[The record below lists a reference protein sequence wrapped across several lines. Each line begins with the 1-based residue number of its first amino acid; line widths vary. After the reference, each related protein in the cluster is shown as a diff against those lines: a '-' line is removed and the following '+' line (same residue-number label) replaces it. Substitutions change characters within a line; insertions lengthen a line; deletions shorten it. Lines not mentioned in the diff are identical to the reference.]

1 MKESHE
7 KETKRSKFIT
17 ARFSHL
23 FPVILFSRSLV
34 IVLFALFAPIRS
46 SFGNLRYTRYAFGYY
61 LISSLFFVV
70 FFIVDYIFYR
80 KFPPK
85 SWRKF
90 EWCGTII
97 SLLLTLFVY
106 YATDMPQASS
116 AGVDSK
122 EYVVWSMCLEE
133 SGLKANTI
141 LDTCSILEPQS
152 WETTSYWKDNTR
164 AVMFLFFAD
173 CRTEQLAQNY
183 RLQFLADHKES
194 DLQQCT
200 RNGIITVT
208 SKETESSS
216 NLAISELLL
225 CNNTVIM
232 LTIEGSEYEVNELF
246 DVFSPQLQRLFANTA
261 ITEKGRWM
269 IAERN

>member
-1 MKESHE
+1 MPYL
-7 KETKRSKFIT
+7 
-17 ARFSHL
+17 HL
-23 FPVILFSRSLV
+23 FDLPLATCVIR
-34 IVLFALFAPIRS
+34 A
-46 SFGNLRYTRYAFGYY
+46 YAFGYY

-85 SWRKF
+85 SWRRF

-261 ITEKGRWM
+261 IIEKGQ
-269 IAERN
+269 